1 VYRDGPTGIE
11 LVPGAYAVSSWV
23 WVVPEG
29 SAGNHTIRV
38 VVDPTGAVDEANEA
52 NNERALRVPVE
63 AGEQYLKV
71 YLYSA
76 RLNDVAL
83 YERNFELSV
92 NPGARVLGWVSITVE
107 NVQPGNRTT
116 PVVWVASWGKG
127 LSRGCS

>member
-1 VYRDGPTGIE
+1 M
-11 LVPGAYAVSSWV
+11 
-23 WVVPEG
+23 PEG

-63 AGEQYLKV
+63 AREQYLKV

-92 NPGARVLGWVSITVE
+92 ARALGWS
-107 NVQPGNRTT
+107 G
-116 PVVWVASWGKG
+116 G
-127 LSRGCS
+127 SR